1 MFVPQAPLQL
11 PKRNRTASE
20 NGEPEVAARTRLTN
34 ARFHRLLD
42 YCASVLGESVRATE
56 ELSQRVSS
64 LRKVLEQQGSGEN
77 RRNNG
82 ESGS

>member
-1 MFVPQAPLQL
+1 MSLPQAPSQL
-11 PKRNRTASE
+11 PKRNRTASD
-20 NGEPEVAARTRLTN
+20 GEPEVAARTRLTN

-56 ELSQRVSS
+56 ELSHRVSS
-64 LRKVLEQQGSGEN
+64 LRKVIEQQGSGEG
-77 RRNNG
+77 RRENG

>member
-1 MFVPQAPLQL
+1 MSVPQAPFQL

-34 ARFHRLLD
+34 ARLHRLLE
-42 YCASVLGESVRATE
+42 YCAGVVRENVRATE